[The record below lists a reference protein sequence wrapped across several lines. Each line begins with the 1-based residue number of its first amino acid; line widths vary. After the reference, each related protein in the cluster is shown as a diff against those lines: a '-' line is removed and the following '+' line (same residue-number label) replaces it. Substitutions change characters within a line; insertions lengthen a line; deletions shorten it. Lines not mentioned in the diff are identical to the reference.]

1 MGNIVTDSTPDKP
14 TKEQIIDELNLI
26 ANASE
31 SSLEFLKAVSEK
43 YQEWE
48 DFVDAITAW
57 LGLEGVDKEFL
68 IDIIEQSTKLDT
80 STKVRWKLVNLKNG
94 TEQNKHIVGEA
105 IKAKKLNIGADTQSE
120 TLGLI
125 QEIREYHP
133 AWRIKREREEKR
145 KRQLSTG
152 DLTGELMTPAT
163 EALEVEMRQIELAS
177 AQAEAQS
184 AQAKQRKEEQKRKL
198 DKLEEKAQT
207 TTDVSMLKKIL
218 GELYK
223 YTKEFPVRV
232 EEIRRTI
239 RAKIA
244 RIQTNEKQEQPQNQS
259 QTSEFNAV
267 KIYILLGLAQGDLDI
282 EEAKNKIEKYANTF
296 ASTSTTCRI
305 PSARITPNA
314 CKTQLMLAVYQE
326 LRTNACAYPIIE
338 SKETYVIQ
346 QLISLGLDERSA
358 TGAVIEHLC
367 LLKRFGDANSL
378 IEAYK
383 TKYETIKVSEIEDKG
398 EQRRILEIKEILPV
412 VIRNWN
418 NIVFKSEHK
427 QTSTGKTNIITP
439 VDSRVA
445 R

>member
-1 MGNIVTDSTPDKP
+1 
-14 TKEQIIDELNLI
+14 
-26 ANASE
+26 
-31 SSLEFLKAVSEK
+31 
-43 YQEWE
+43 
-48 DFVDAITAW
+48 
-57 LGLEGVDKEFL
+57 
-68 IDIIEQSTKLDT
+68 
-80 STKVRWKLVNLKNG
+80 VRWKLVDLKDG
-94 TEQNKHIVGEA
+94 TERSKQIVGEA

-125 QEIREYHP
+125 QKIREYHP
-133 AWRIKREREEKR
+133 AWRMKREREEKR
-145 KRQLSTG
+145 KRKLSTG
-152 DLTGELMTPAT
+152 DLTGEPTTPVT
-163 EALEVEMRQIELAS
+163 GALEVEMRQIELAS
-177 AQAEAQS
+177 AQAEEQS

-198 DKLEEKAQT
+198 DKLEEDAQT
-207 TTDVSMLKKIL
+207 TTDVSKLRDIS
-218 GELYK
+218 GQLYK
-223 YTKEFPVRV
+223 YSREFPVRV

-239 RAKIA
+239 RGKIA
-244 RIQTNEKQEQPQNQS
+244 RIQTNEKQEQPQNQR

-267 KIYILLGLAQGDLDI
+267 KKYILLGLTQGNLDI
-282 EEAKNKIEKYANTF
+282 EAAKDKIEKYANTF

-326 LRTNACAYPIIE
+326 LRTNASAYPIIE
-338 SKETYVIQ
+338 GVKAADVIQ

-358 TGAVIEHLC
+358 TGAVIEYLC

-383 TKYETIKVSEIEDKG
+383 TKYETIKVSKIEDKG

-418 NIVFKSEHK
+418 NIVFKSERK